1 VGGGLYIAGAGVVYG
16 ICVVLFTLSALLV
29 GFLHRW
35 LTPDLLERQRAAREL
50 AAAQAAARSKE
61 SLFAGF
67 AYIRKR
73 KIILGAISLDL
84 FSVLFGGATALL
96 PIFAGDILHSG
107 PWALGMLR
115 SAPAAGALVV
125 AIWLARKPLQ
135 RHAGKIM
142 FVAVALFGI
151 ATIIFGL
158 STWLPLSLAALAL
171 LGAADMV
178 SVVIRSTL
186 VQLQTPDAM
195 RGRVSAVNG
204 LFIGTSN
211 QLGEFE
217 SGVTAA
223 LFGAAPAVVLGGA
236 LTLLVA
242 GLWIRWFPMLYQ
254 VDELNRMRE

>member
-1 VGGGLYIAGAGVVYG
+1 
-16 ICVVLFTLSALLV
+16 
-29 GFLHRW
+29 
-35 LTPDLLERQRAAREL
+35 
-50 AAAQAAARSKE
+50 
-61 SLFAGF
+61 
-67 AYIRKR
+67 
-73 KIILGAISLDL
+73 
-84 FSVLFGGATALL
+84 
-96 PIFAGDILHSG
+96 
-107 PWALGMLR
+107 M
-115 SAPAAGALVV
+115 
-125 AIWLARKPLQ
+125 AIWLARRPLQ

-142 FVAVALFGI
+142 FAAVALFGL

-158 STWLPLSLAALAL
+158 STSLPLSMAALAL

-186 VQLQTPDAM
+186 VQLATPDAM

-223 LFGAAPAVVLGGA
+223 LFGAAPAVVVGGV

-242 GLWIRWFPMLYQ
+242 GLWIRWFPMLYR
-254 VDELNRMRE
+254 VDDMQRLQE